1 MNKSNIIKQL
11 INESLQFNRL
21 NDVLKIDDI
30 KEKGDGIY
38 MIILKSKSKKD
49 KNFDELGV
57 YKTDEKILNKLG
69 ITNIDFHHTI
79 ICEDYGN
86 NFEII
91 SNHTTCQLQINN
103 FTVSI
108 RFGFPNKNSTK
119 QIFWVGVESFDENAC
134 PFEDGLNI
142 PLTINNNN
150 NKYKKTYYL
159 SNTPEDVIIS
169 IITLCSL
176 EDIYARGETQYYD
189 FYQRIYNELFNINR
203 KIILLFG
210 HFQNLGYLGN

>member
-1 MNKSNIIKQL
+1 
-11 INESLQFNRL
+11 
-21 NDVLKIDDI
+21 
-30 KEKGDGIY
+30 
-38 MIILKSKSKKD
+38 KSKSKKY
-49 KNFDELGV
+49 KNFDDLGA
-57 YKTDEKILNKLG
+57 YETDEKTLNILG

-79 ICEDYGN
+79 ICEDNGN

-108 RFGFPNKNSTK
+108 RYGFPDKNSTK
-119 QIFWVGVESFDENAC
+119 QIFWVGVESLDKNAC
-134 PFEDGLNI
+134 PFKDGLNI
-142 PLTINNNN
+142 PVTINND
-150 NKYKKTYYL
+150 KYKKTYYL

-176 EDIYARGETQYYD
+176 EDIYGTYQYYD
-189 FYQRIYNELFNINR
+189 YYKTIYNELLNINR